1 MAIAAPIERGES
13 AEGKP
18 SWVVTPRRREMA
30 SMYAEELISAFINRK
45 KEVNG
50 GSLMP
55 SKQTFRLKSKKQSAM
70 KRTVANAV
78 EADRNGRV
86 VVVDAEAAAA
96 KQVSPLSCGKSPS
109 PERRGGSS
117 PSKPA
122 GSFHP
127 GGKRGSPAGEGASPG
142 KGSPTAGRKQGGA
155 GGSPPRKL
163 PPAAPMPPPRA

>member
-1 MAIAAPIERGES
+1 
-13 AEGKP
+13 
-18 SWVVTPRRREMA
+18 
-30 SMYAEELISAFINRK
+30 MYAEELISAFINRK